1 MKRTIESLTPP
12 ENKQV
17 MWLDVSGKVKQL
29 KVYINGEWV
38 VVNDDTENNEE
49 IVKKVLE
56 KLGFEVSI
64 AEDESIVAT
73 AEEDNIDDT
82 THVVVDHE
90 EVQVYGELLGNFY
103 EMDEEKAITF
113 TEFMQAQL
121 LEDEYALFRVVGTES
136 RICGV
141 IDVWSY
147 AICIT
152 KKAHT
157 VISLSDEI
165 NKFLAG
171 VGGTEE

>member
-1 MKRTIESLTPP
+1 MSVTSVAVIT
-12 ENKQV
+12 N
-17 MWLDVSGKVKQL
+17 DFKVQNPKL
-29 KVYINGEWV
+29 
-38 VVNDDTENNEE
+38 
-49 IVKKVLE
+49 VKKVLE

-82 THVVVDHE
+82 THVIVDHE
-90 EVQVYGELLGNFY
+90 EVKVYGELLGNFY

-121 LEDEYALFRVVGTES
+121 FEDEYALFRIVGTES

-147 AICIT
+147 AICIS
-152 KKAHT
+152 KKAYT
-157 VISLSDEI
+157 IVSLSSVI
-165 NKFLAG
+165 NKFLAEVG
-171 VGGTEE
+171 VVEE

>member
-1 MKRTIESLTPP
+1 MSHTTVAVIT
-12 ENKQV
+12 N
-17 MWLDVSGKVKQL
+17 DFKVQNPKL
-29 KVYINGEWV
+29 V
-38 VVNDDTENNEE
+38 EE
-49 IVKKVLE
+49 VLE
-56 KLGFEVSI
+56 QLGFEVSI
-64 AEDESIVAT
+64 AEDESIIAT

-90 EVQVYGELLGNFY
+90 EVKVYGELLGNYY
-103 EMDEEKAITF
+103 EMGEDEKKAITF

-165 NKFLAG
+165 NKFLAEVWG
-171 VGGTEE
+171 IGE

>member
-1 MKRTIESLTPP
+1 MSVTSVAVVT
-12 ENKQV
+12 N
-17 MWLDVSGKVKQL
+17 DFKVKNPRL
-29 KVYINGEWV
+29 
-38 VVNDDTENNEE
+38 
-49 IVKKVLE
+49 VKEVLE
-56 KLGFEVSI
+56 QLGFKVSI

-82 THVVVDHE
+82 THVIVDHE
-90 EVQVYGELLGNFY
+90 AVQVYGELLGNFY

-113 TEFMQAQL
+113 TEFMQSQL
-121 LEDEYALFRVVGTES
+121 FEDEYALFRVVGTES

-157 VISLSDEI
+157 VVSLSDEI
-165 NKFLAG
+165 NKFLAE
-171 VGGTEE
+171 VGGVEE

>member
-1 MKRTIESLTPP
+1 MSVTSVAVIT
-12 ENKQV
+12 NDFQV
-17 MWLDVSGKVKQL
+17 QSPKL
-29 KVYINGEWV
+29 
-38 VVNDDTENNEE
+38 
-49 IVKKVLE
+49 VKKVFE

-82 THVVVDHE
+82 THVIVDHE
-90 EVQVYGELLGNFY
+90 EVKVYGELLGNFS
-103 EMDEEKAITF
+103 EMDKEKAITF

-121 LEDEYALFRVVGTES
+121 FEDEYALFRVVGTES

-157 VISLSDEI
+157 IVSLSSVI
-165 NKFLAG
+165 NKFLAE
-171 VGGTEE
+171 VEGTGE

>member
-1 MKRTIESLTPP
+1 MSVTTVA
-12 ENKQV
+12 V
-17 MWLDVSGKVKQL
+17 MTNDFKVKNPKLVEQ
-29 KVYINGEWV
+29 
-38 VVNDDTENNEE
+38 
-49 IVKKVLE
+49 VLE
-56 KLGFEVSI
+56 QLGFNVLVYKDNSI
-64 AEDESIVAT
+64 KAT

-90 EVQVYGELLGNFY
+90 EVQVYGELLGNYY

-121 LEDEYALFRVVGTES
+121 LEDEYALFRIVGTES

-152 KKAHT
+152 KKAYKH
-157 VISLSDEI
+157 ISLYEEV
-165 NKFLAG
+165 NKFLA
-171 VGGTEE
+171 EEGIEE

>member
-1 MKRTIESLTPP
+1 MSVTSVAVVT
-12 ENKQV
+12 N
-17 MWLDVSGKVKQL
+17 DFKVKNPKL
-29 KVYINGEWV
+29 
-38 VVNDDTENNEE
+38 
-49 IVKKVLE
+49 VKEVLE
-56 KLGFEVSI
+56 QLGFEVSI

-90 EVQVYGELLGNFY
+90 EVQVYGEVLGNFS
-103 EMDEEKAITF
+103 EMGEDEKKAITF
-113 TEFMQAQL
+113 TEFMQDQL
-121 LEDEYALFRVVGTES
+121 LEDEYVLFRVVGTES

-157 VISLSDEI
+157 IVSLSSVI
-165 NKFLAG
+165 NKFLAEVG
-171 VGGTEE
+171 VVEE

>member
-1 MKRTIESLTPP
+1 MSVTTVAVIT
-12 ENKQV
+12 N
-17 MWLDVSGKVKQL
+17 DFKVQNPKL
-29 KVYINGEWV
+29 
-38 VVNDDTENNEE
+38 
-49 IVKKVLE
+49 VKKVLE

-82 THVVVDHE
+82 THVIVDHE
-90 EVQVYGELLGNFY
+90 EVKVYGELLGNFS
-103 EMDEEKAITF
+103 EMDKEKAITF

-121 LEDEYALFRVVGTES
+121 FEDEYALFRVVGTES

-152 KKAHT
+152 KKAYT
-157 VISLSDEI
+157 IVSLSSVI
-165 NKFLAG
+165 NKFLAE
-171 VGGTEE
+171 VEGTGE

>member
-1 MKRTIESLTPP
+1 MSVTSVAVITNEF
-12 ENKQV
+12 
-17 MWLDVSGKVKQL
+17 KVQNPKL
-29 KVYINGEWV
+29 
-38 VVNDDTENNEE
+38 
-49 IVKKVLE
+49 VKKVLE
-56 KLGFEVSI
+56 QLGFEVSI

-90 EVQVYGELLGNFY
+90 KVQVYGELLGNFS
-103 EMDEEKAITF
+103 EIDKEKAITF

-121 LEDEYALFRVVGTES
+121 LEDEYALFSVVGTES

-141 IDVWSY
+141 IDMWSY

-152 KKAHT
+152 KKAHK

-165 NKFLAG
+165 NKFLA
-171 VGGTEE
+171 EEGIEE

>member
-1 MKRTIESLTPP
+1 MSHTSVAVIT
-12 ENKQV
+12 N
-17 MWLDVSGKVKQL
+17 DFKVQNPKL
-29 KVYINGEWV
+29 
-38 VVNDDTENNEE
+38 
-49 IVKKVLE
+49 VKKVLE
-56 KLGFEVSI
+56 QLGFEVSI

-90 EVQVYGELLGNFY
+90 EVKVYGELLGNYY

-113 TEFMQAQL
+113 TEFMQDQL
-121 LEDEYALFRVVGTES
+121 LEKEHITFHVVGTES
-136 RICGV
+136 RMCGV
-141 IDVWSY
+141 VDVWSY

-165 NKFLAG
+165 NKFLAE
-171 VGGTEE
+171 VGAVEE

>member
-1 MKRTIESLTPP
+1 MSVTSVAVVT
-12 ENKQV
+12 N
-17 MWLDVSGKVKQL
+17 DFKVKNPKL
-29 KVYINGEWV
+29 
-38 VVNDDTENNEE
+38 
-49 IVKKVLE
+49 VKEVLE
-56 KLGFEVSI
+56 QLGFKVSI
-64 AEDESIVAT
+64 AEDESIIAT

-82 THVVVDHE
+82 THVIVDLE
-90 EVQVYGELLGNFY
+90 EVQVYGELLGNFS
-103 EMDEEKAITF
+103 EMDKEKAITF

-157 VISLSDEI
+157 VISLSDGI
-165 NKFLAG
+165 NKFLAEVG
-171 VGGTEE
+171 VVEE

>member
-1 MKRTIESLTPP
+1 MSHTTVAVIT
-12 ENKQV
+12 N
-17 MWLDVSGKVKQL
+17 DFKVQNPKL
-29 KVYINGEWV
+29 
-38 VVNDDTENNEE
+38 
-49 IVKKVLE
+49 VKKVLE
-56 KLGFEVSI
+56 QLGFKVSI
-64 AEDESIVAT
+64 AEDKSIVAT

-82 THVVVDHE
+82 THVIIDHE
-90 EVQVYGELLGNFY
+90 EVQVYGELLCNLE

-113 TEFMQAQL
+113 TEFMQVQL
-121 LEDEYALFRVVGTES
+121 LEDEHALFRIVGTES

-157 VISLSDEI
+157 IVSLSDGI

-171 VGGTEE
+171 VE

>member
-1 MKRTIESLTPP
+1 MSVTT
-12 ENKQV
+12 
-17 MWLDVSGKVKQL
+17 VSVITNDFKVQSPKL
-29 KVYINGEWV
+29 
-38 VVNDDTENNEE
+38 
-49 IVKKVLE
+49 VKKVLE
-56 KLGFEVSI
+56 QLGFEVSI

-90 EVQVYGELLGNFY
+90 EVKVYGELLGNYY

-136 RICGV
+136 RICCV
-141 IDVWSY
+141 IDAWSY

-157 VISLSDEI
+157 IVSLSSVI
-165 NKFLAG
+165 NKLLAE
-171 VGGTEE
+171 VGAVEE

>member
-1 MKRTIESLTPP
+1 MSVTT
-12 ENKQV
+12 
-17 MWLDVSGKVKQL
+17 VSVITNDFKVQSPKL
-29 KVYINGEWV
+29 
-38 VVNDDTENNEE
+38 
-49 IVKKVLE
+49 VKKVLE
-56 KLGFEVSI
+56 QLGFEVSI
-64 AEDESIVAT
+64 

-82 THVVVDHE
+82 THVIVDHE
-90 EVQVYGELLGNFY
+90 EVKVYGELLGNFY

-121 LEDEYALFRVVGTES
+121 FEDEYALFRVVGTES

-157 VISLSDEI
+157 VISLNNEI
-165 NKFLAG
+165 SKFLAG
-171 VGGTEE
+171 SKEDK

>member
-1 MKRTIESLTPP
+1 MSVT
-12 ENKQV
+12 
-17 MWLDVSGKVKQL
+17 KVEVITNDF
-29 KVYINGEWV
+29 KVQNPKL
-38 VVNDDTENNEE
+38 
-49 IVKKVLE
+49 VKKALE
-56 KLGFEVSI
+56 QLGFKVSI
-64 AEDESIVAT
+64 IEGGSILAA

-82 THVVVDHE
+82 TYVVLDNE
-90 EVQVYGELLGNFY
+90 EVKVYGELLGNFS
-103 EMDEEKAITF
+103 EMDKEKAITF

-157 VISLSDEI
+157 VITFSDGI
-165 NKFLAG
+165 NKFLAEVG
-171 VGGTEE
+171 VVEE